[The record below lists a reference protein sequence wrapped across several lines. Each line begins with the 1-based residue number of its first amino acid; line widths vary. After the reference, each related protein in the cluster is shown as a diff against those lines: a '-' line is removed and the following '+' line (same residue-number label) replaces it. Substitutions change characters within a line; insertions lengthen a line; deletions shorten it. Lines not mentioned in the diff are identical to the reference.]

1 MDFFRGSIPPNFISF
16 CLANQAGN
24 EPQPQTST
32 TASIP
37 DEPVL
42 ATASVSGTI
51 AVQVPHPISPPF
63 PPTRPPKSPSS
74 TDSNTD
80 VTAYADEKIRLLEE
94 AQQTTQQQIGVRSQD
109 AHEGEVA
116 VSERMPKVSSSDE
129 AGACATSPFF
139 RTSTPTQDLVN
150 APAGLNLTQLETGLT
165 IAPSSRTV
173 LPELLTIT
181 SAVAEESAV

>member
-42 ATASVSGTI
+42 ASASVSGTI
-51 AVQVPHPISPPF
+51 AVQVPHPTSPPF

-94 AQQTTQQQIGVRSQD
+94 AQQTTHNKLVF
-109 AHEGEVA
+109 
-116 VSERMPKVSSSDE
+116 E
-129 AGACATSPFF
+129 AKMFTK
-139 RTSTPTQDLVN
+139 
-150 APAGLNLTQLETGLT
+150 EKK
-165 IAPSSRTV
+165 
-173 LPELLTIT
+173 
-181 SAVAEESAV
+181 